1 MPGFTVLWKPGL
13 WVFDRSGLYDSE
25 ELDIHKE
32 LEPFAKAIVDYALKT
47 DPELGLL
54 KCIHQTWEVTSR
66 AREKQLDSLSDV
78 QQSNSAVDWH
88 YAVYGDRG
96 ASSLMN
102 AFKSNSASVINA

>member
-54 KCIHQTWEVTSR
+54 KCIHQTWEVSYIVAQDMKISLQRTVSQIKAIACRGTTCYRGRRIDSAEWYVVKFTS
-66 AREKQLDSLSDV
+66 SSDV
-78 QQSNSAVDWH
+78 
-88 YAVYGDRG
+88 
-96 ASSLMN
+96 
-102 AFKSNSASVINA
+102 